1 MKLNLISKIKNNIYE
16 LTHELS
22 NDYRLPISIIK
33 ENLAKSQNWFGHNL
47 MFSSEICSWD
57 Y

>member
-1 MKLNLISKIKNNIYE
+1 MKLNLISNIKNTIYE

-33 ENLAKSQNWFGHNL
+33 ENLENL
-47 MFSSEICSWD
+47 KIGLGTI
-57 Y
+57 